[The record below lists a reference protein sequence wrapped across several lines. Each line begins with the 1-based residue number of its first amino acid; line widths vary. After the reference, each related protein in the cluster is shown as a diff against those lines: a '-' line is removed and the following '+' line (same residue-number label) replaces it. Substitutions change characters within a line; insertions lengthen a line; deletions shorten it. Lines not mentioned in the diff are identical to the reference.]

1 VDFGLNARL
10 TPSDYLGV
18 DMNPVRELKRAHEA
32 TKVRAKDSAD
42 AGTIERGQAS
52 LEQDVQALE
61 RAGNKLETAGRT
73 VHQVEDLLTDALT
86 GFRANHAEGK
96 HPSANERLL
105 KSADETASDIVGFA
119 RFGEEMVFPPS
130 AMPLKFEQKQAAN
143 AYAGHKKAFKEQ
155 QSLTEH
161 PAVADVLGRTNERL
175 RGEGG
180 VLPTLSQLAETGAA
194 DPAGTDESLT
204 DLKDGMGESRAEI
217 EATRA
222 AITAENPHID
232 VAS

>member
-1 VDFGLNARL
+1 MDFGLNARL

-32 TKVRAKDSAD
+32 TKVRAKDSSD
-42 AGTIERGQAS
+42 AGTIARGQS
-52 LEQDVQALE
+52 SIEQDVQALE
-61 RAGNKLETAGRT
+61 RAGDKLEAAGRT

-105 KSADETASDIVGFA
+105 RSADETASEIVGFA

-130 AMPLKFEQKQAAN
+130 AMPLKFEQKQAAT
-143 AYAGHKKAFKEQ
+143 AYALHKKAFIEQ
-155 QSLTEH
+155 QSLSDH
-161 PAVADVLGRTNERL
+161 PVVAYVIDRTNEKL

-194 DPAGTDESLT
+194 DVVGTDESLT
-204 DLKDGMGESRAEI
+204 GLKQGMGESRVEI
-217 EATRA
+217 EEAKA
-222 AITAENPHID
+222 VITPQNPHID